1 MTDDRNPNLPDDTDI
16 ADDTD
21 VPEAPDLAVA
31 TSVGMLE
38 RPPLLEEAMGD
49 DEIDEEGTSLW
60 KGALQRLVRNPS
72 AIIGAVIVAL
82 FVLIAVFAPVLAPY
96 EPAGSQWIDQIT
108 PYSLPPFSPEH
119 PLGLDPFGSDL
130 LTQLI
135 FGARQ
140 SLIIGV
146 VSTLLGLIG
155 GAILGGLAGA
165 FGGWVDVTVMRLVD
179 ILLSIPTLLLAVSV
193 AAVNGRHPQA
203 IMVAIATAQVPIFA
217 RLLRGSMMAETRKD
231 YVLASWSLGLRR
243 RTITMSHVLPN
254 SLGPVLVQA
263 TLTLATA
270 IIEVAAL
277 SYLGLGEA
285 DPAVAEWGRMLVK
298 AQDRLQSAPW
308 LTFFP
313 GLCIAVTAL
322 GFTLLGESLR
332 EALDPKSR
340 R

>member
-1 MTDDRNPNLPDDTDI
+1 MSTDERPTEPTP
-16 ADDTD
+16 D
-21 VPEAPDLAVA
+21 VPEVPDVVLA
-31 TSVGMLE
+31 TSVGVIE
-38 RPPLLEEAMGD
+38 RSPALAEAMGD
-49 DEIDEEGTSLW
+49 TGVDEEGTSLW
-60 KGALQRLVRNPS
+60 KGALQRLIRNPS
-72 AIIGAVIVAL
+72 AILGAAIVTM
-82 FVLIAVFAPVLAPY
+82 FVLVAVLAPVLAPY
-96 EPAGSQWIDQIT
+96 EPAGSQWIREIT
-108 PYSLPPFSPEH
+108 PYALPPFSSEH

-146 VSTLLGLIG
+146 VSTLLGLLG
-155 GAILGGLAGA
+155 GAALGALAGA
-165 FGGWVDVTVMRLVD
+165 FGGWVDVLVMRLVD
-179 ILLSIPTLLLAVSV
+179 ILLSIPSLLLAVSV
-193 AAVNGRHPQA
+193 AAVMGRQPLA
-203 IMVAIATAQVPIFA
+203 IMVAIAAAQVPIFA
-217 RLLRGSMMAETRKD
+217 RLLRGSMLAESRKD
-231 YVLASWSLGLRR
+231 YVLASVSLGLRR

-277 SYLGLGEA
+277 SFLGLGEA

-298 AQDRLQSAPW
+298 AQDRLQTAPH
-308 LTFFP
+308 LTLLP

-322 GFTLLGESLR
+322 GFTLLGEALR

>member
-1 MTDDRNPNLPDDTDI
+1 MSTDERPAPPSPDP
-16 ADDTD
+16 D
-21 VPEAPDLAVA
+21 VPEVPDLALA
-31 TSVGMLE
+31 TSVGVVE
-38 RPPLLEEAMGD
+38 RSPALAEAMGVATL
-49 DEIDEEGTSLW
+49 DEEGTSLW
-60 KGALQRLVRNPS
+60 KGALQRLIRNPS
-72 AIIGAVIVAL
+72 AILGAAIVAM
-82 FVLIAVFAPVLAPY
+82 FVLVAVLAPVLAPY
-96 EPAGSQWIDQIT
+96 EPAGSQWIREVT
-108 PYSLPPFSPEH
+108 PYSLPPFSSEH

-146 VSTLLGLIG
+146 VSTLLGLLG
-155 GAILGGLAGA
+155 GAALGALAGG
-165 FGGWVDVTVMRLVD
+165 FGGWVDVLAMRLVD
-179 ILLSIPTLLLAVSV
+179 ILLSIPSLLLAVSV
-193 AAVNGRHPQA
+193 AAVMGRQPLA
-203 IMVAIATAQVPIFA
+203 IMVAIAAAQVPIFA
-217 RLLRGSMMAETRKD
+217 RLLRGSMLAESRKD
-231 YVLASWSLGLRR
+231 YVLASVSLGLRR

-277 SYLGLGEA
+277 SFLGLGEA

-298 AQDRLQSAPW
+298 AQDRLQTAPH
-308 LTFFP
+308 LTLLP

-322 GFTLLGESLR
+322 GFTLLGEALR

>member
-1 MTDDRNPNLPDDTDI
+1 MSTDDTRGRAEQNADETVVVPDI
-16 ADDTD
+16 
-21 VPEAPDLAVA
+21 AVA
-31 TSVGMLE
+31 TAVGLIE
-38 RPPLLEEAMGD
+38 RPALLVAAMGD
-49 DEIDEEGTSLW
+49 VEIDEEGTSLW
-60 KGALQRLVRNPS
+60 RGAFQRLRRNPS
-72 AIIGAVIVAL
+72 AIIGAVIVAG
-82 FVLIAVFAPVLAPY
+82 FVLAAVLAPVLAPY
-96 EPAGSQWIDQIT
+96 EPAGSQWISQIT
-108 PYSLPPFSPEH
+108 PSTLPPFSAEH

-155 GAILGGLAGA
+155 GAILGGVAGA
-165 FGGWVDVTVMRLVD
+165 FGGWVDVTLMRVVD
-179 ILLSIPTLLLAVSV
+179 ILLSIPSLLLAVSV
-193 AAVNGRHPQA
+193 AAVMGRQPLA
-203 IMVAIATAQVPIFA
+203 IMVAIAAAQVPIFA

-243 RTITMSHVLPN
+243 RTITMGHVLPN

-298 AQDRLQSAPW
+298 AQDRLQTAPH
-308 LTFFP
+308 LTLLP
-313 GLCIAVTAL
+313 GVCIAITAL
-322 GFTLLGESLR
+322 GFTLLGEALR

>member
-1 MTDDRNPNLPDDTDI
+1 MSDHDPRPDAAPGVPDPDLPDVPDI
-16 ADDTD
+16 A
-21 VPEAPDLAVA
+21 LA
-31 TSVGMLE
+31 TSVGLIE
-38 RPPLLEEAMGD
+38 RPPALAAAMGD
-49 DEIDEEGTSLW
+49 VEADEEGTSLW
-60 KGALQRLVRNPS
+60 KGAFLRLIRNPT
-72 AIIGAVIVAL
+72 AIVGAAIVLA
-82 FVLIAVFAPVLAPY
+82 FIAVAVFAPVLAPY
-96 EPAGSQWIDQIT
+96 EPAGSQWISQIT
-108 PYSLPPFSPEH
+108 PSTLPPFSAEH

-146 VSTLLGLIG
+146 VSTLLGLLG
-155 GAILGGLAGA
+155 GAALGGLAGA
-165 FGGWVDVTVMRLVD
+165 FGGWVDVTVMRVVD
-179 ILLSIPTLLLAVSV
+179 ILLSIPSLLLAVSV
-193 AAVNGRHPQA
+193 AAVMGRQPLA
-203 IMVAIATAQVPIFA
+203 IMVAIAAAQVPIFA
-217 RLLRGSMMAETRKD
+217 RLLRGSMLAETRKD
-231 YVLASWSLGLRR
+231 YVLASVSLGLRR
-243 RTITMSHVLPN
+243 RTIVMGHVLPN

-277 SYLGLGEA
+277 SYLGLGDP

-298 AQDRLQSAPW
+298 AQDRLQSAPH
-308 LTFFP
+308 LTVFP
-313 GLCIAVTAL
+313 GLCIAITAL